1 MARRRLN
8 ANHVPVPDP
17 DLTPRAMAERAA
29 AMRPAL
35 RQRQAATEAARR
47 ILGETNDEFVRAG
60 FYRILQPRRFG
71 GYEFDLPTF
80 VRVAMEVS
88 RGCPSSGWVVTFT
101 AGHTHVFAKFPE
113 QAQAEAYGSDGEF
126 RAPFVGNALNPSVQ
140 EVDGG
145 YRVSGAWDY
154 ASGCDTAT
162 HFFGAV
168 FLPLAQPAGPSG
180 GSLLFLFD
188 RADFEIIDNWEM
200 LGMRGTGSKRV
211 RVKDVFVPAHRVNR
225 RDWLER
231 SDEPDIL
238 RPFDRAQGRQAQDAA
253 PGYGLFA
260 NPMYAGP
267 SGNVLMAEIA
277 AVAVGTGFCA
287 LDAYEE
293 ILKTRVLRGPSGT
306 SRAESPE
313 YQRNYGHA
321 HALLA
326 TAGAALIGCA
336 EEYMEACRLEVEEG
350 VRFDSE
356 KSQHLT
362 LIEQQVTRLAGEAVD
377 ILIRSAGS
385 SASRPGSMLERCF
398 RDMVTLRTHTTLQ
411 LDRYFEGFG
420 RVHFGLGPGSPFA
433 AAPAAAERTTFDALP

>member
-1 MARRRLN
+1 M
-8 ANHVPVPDP
+8 
-17 DLTPRAMAERAA
+17 
-29 AMRPAL
+29 
-35 RQRQAATEAARR
+35 
-47 ILGETNDEFVRAG
+47 
-60 FYRILQPRRFG
+60 
-71 GYEFDLPTF
+71 
-80 VRVAMEVS
+80 
-88 RGCPSSGWVVTFT
+88 
-101 AGHTHVFAKFPE
+101 
-113 QAQAEAYGSDGEF
+113 
-126 RAPFVGNALNPSVQ
+126 
-140 EVDGG
+140 
-145 YRVSGAWDY
+145 
-154 ASGCDTAT
+154 
-162 HFFGAV
+162 
-168 FLPLAQPAGPSG
+168 FLPPAQPAGPSG

-188 RADFEIIDNWEM
+188 RNDFEIIDNWDM

-293 ILKTRVLRGPSGT
+293 ILKTRTLRGPSGT

-313 YQRNYGHA
+313 HQRNYGHA

-385 SASRPGSMLERCF
+385 SASRPGSMLERCL
-398 RDMVTLRTHTTLQ
+398 RDMVPLRTHTTLQ

-420 RVHFGLGPGSPFA
+420 RVHFGLGPGSPF
-433 AAPAAAERTTFDALP
+433 DALP

>member
-17 DLTPRAMAERAA
+17 DLTPRAMVERAA

-60 FYRILQPRRFG
+60 FYRIPQPRRFG
-71 GYEFDLPTF
+71 GYGFDRPTF
-80 VRVAMEVS
+80 VRGAMEVS

-180 GSLLFLFD
+180 GSP
-188 RADFEIIDNWEM
+188 R
-200 LGMRGTGSKRV
+200 RV

-293 ILKTRVLRGPSGT
+293 ILKTRVLRGPAGT

-313 YQRNYGHA
+313 YQRNY
-321 HALLA
+321 
-326 TAGAALIGCA
+326 
-336 EEYMEACRLEVEEG
+336 
-350 VRFDSE
+350 
-356 KSQHLT
+356 
-362 LIEQQVTRLAGEAVD
+362 
-377 ILIRSAGS
+377 
-385 SASRPGSMLERCF
+385 
-398 RDMVTLRTHTTLQ
+398 
-411 LDRYFEGFG
+411 
-420 RVHFGLGPGSPFA
+420 
-433 AAPAAAERTTFDALP
+433 APAHPP